1 MSFASY
7 GCCHPCFYYQVPAT
21 IHENESATTTTNN
34 ATTTN
39 NSTSNNSVAI
49 NSTTAAA
56 DNKAGVNI
64 KIFFFMRIL
73 TGAFLK
79 VPSGQSI
86 GPLIYEVYLFCL
98 NPAHNDN
105 PAWLIT

>member
-1 MSFASY
+1 MSIASY

-64 KIFFFMRIL
+64 ALQYFYMRIL
-73 TGAFLK
+73 TRAFLK
-79 VPSGQSI
+79 VPNGNLTQSLLLKI
-86 GPLIYEVYLFCL
+86 DILILP
-98 NPAHNDN
+98 NPCG
-105 PAWLIT
+105 